1 MNVLL
6 DSHVFVWQDVDSSR
20 LSATARRYL
29 TDPASRV
36 LFSVASAW
44 EITIKIQIGK
54 LRLSDSL
61 AVVVAQQRAQ
71 NPFEILP
78 VTFDHALQVGSLP
91 LIHKDPFDR
100 MLVAQALVEDA
111 IILTDDHL
119 IQQYPVRT
127 AW

>member
-6 DSHVFVWQDVDSSR
+6 DSHVFVWQDMDSGR
-20 LSATARRYL
+20 LSTTARKYL
-29 TDPASRV
+29 NDPKNRI

-44 EITIKIQIGK
+44 EISIKIQIGK
-54 LRLSDSL
+54 LKLSDTLS
-61 AVVVAQQRAQ
+61 VVVAQQRAQ

-78 VTFDHALQVGSLP
+78 VMFDHALQVCTLP

-100 MLVAQALVEDA
+100 MLVVQAINEDA
-111 IILTDDHL
+111 TILTDDPF
-119 IQQYPVRT
+119 IRQYPVRT